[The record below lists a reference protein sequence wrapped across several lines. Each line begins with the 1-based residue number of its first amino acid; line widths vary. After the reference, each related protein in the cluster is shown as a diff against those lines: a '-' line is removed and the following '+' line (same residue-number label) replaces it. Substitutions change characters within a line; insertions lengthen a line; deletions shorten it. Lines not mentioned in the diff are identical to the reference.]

1 MPVREVPD
9 APAAGRLLLGD
20 DGRVLAR
27 FVQDTRDGRP
37 WADLLELEAGVAVD
51 EVVPVALRDLAG
63 WLVAGPVELGR
74 ALVAAGGR
82 WWRHAH
88 VMRRALRPPPPRE
101 WATGRHGE
109 LRIEPVSRPP
119 ADLAPAMLAAYPPG
133 HLDFEPGDDELPHVV
148 HRLDRTM
155 GGQEVGRLLGCS
167 RLAVDAAD
175 RVVGAALVCDSPSP
189 TPFGGPWLAELFRD
203 ARGHGVGAALLR
215 HALVAAAGDGHAAI
229 GLAVTEGNPARG
241 LYEATGFEVV
251 SSALSV
257 YLPG

>member
-1 MPVREVPD
+1 LPVRKVPD
-9 APAAGRLLLGD
+9 APGATRLLLGD

-27 FVQDTRDGRP
+27 FVQGTREGRP
-37 WADLLELEAGVAVD
+37 WADLLELEDGVAVD

-82 WWRHAH
+82 RWRHAH
-88 VMRRALRPPPPRE
+88 VMRRELRPPPPPE
-101 WATGRHGE
+101 WATGRHGD
-109 LRIEPVSRPP
+109 LRIVPVARPP
-119 ADLAPAMLAAYPPG
+119 ADLAPAMLAAHPPG
-133 HLDFEPGDDELPHVV
+133 HLDFEPGDDELPRVV
-148 HRLDRTM
+148 RRLEGIM
-155 GGQEVGRLLGCS
+155 GGQEVGELLGCS

-175 RVVGAALVCDSPSP
+175 RVVGAGLVCDAPSP
-189 TPFGGPWLAELFRD
+189 PPFGGPWLAELFCD
-203 ARGHGVGAALLR
+203 VRGHGVGAALLR
-215 HALVAAAGDGHAAI
+215 HALAAAAGDGHAAI

-257 YLPG
+257 YLPA